1 MSDSSQPHELYR
13 PPGSSV
19 HGILQTRI
27 LEWVAISF
35 SRGSS
40 QPRDWTGVACI
51 AGRLFTIW
59 ATRED
64 SVLKSRYI
72 TLLTEVQLVKAMV
85 FPVVMYWYE
94 SWTVKQVWALRTD
107 ALELWFWKRLL
118 RLPWTARRSN
128 QSILREINPEY
139 SLEELMLKLQFFGHL
154 MQQPTHWK
162 GKDPVVGRDW
172 RQEEKGWQKMR
183 ELKSITNSMDK
194 SAQSPGDSEG
204 QRSLVCYS
212 PWATKSQIQLSYWT
226 TTTHVHTWTKKQ
238 SLQEKS

>member
-64 SVLKSRYI
+64 SGLKSRYI

-128 QSILREINPEY
+128 QSIKGNQPWIFIRRTDAEAPILWSLNATAY
-139 SLEELMLKLQFFGHL
+139 SLKRKRPCCWKRLKARG
-154 MQQPTHWK
+154 
-162 GKDPVVGRDW
+162 
-172 RQEEKGWQKMR
+172 
-183 ELKSITNSMDK
+183 
-194 SAQSPGDSEG
+194 EG
-204 QRSLVCYS
+204 VAENERVKKHHQLNGQIC
-212 PWATKSQIQLSYWT
+212 TKSRRQWRTEESSLLQSMGYKKSDT
-226 TTTHVHTWTKKQ
+226 T
-238 SLQEKS
+238 